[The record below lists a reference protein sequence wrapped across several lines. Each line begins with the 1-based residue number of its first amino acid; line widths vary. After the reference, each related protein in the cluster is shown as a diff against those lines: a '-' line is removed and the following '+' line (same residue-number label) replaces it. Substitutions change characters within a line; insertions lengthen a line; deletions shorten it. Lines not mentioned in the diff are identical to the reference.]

1 MSKPCSQCG
10 RCCLMLGA
18 EITATQEDVARWV
31 KEGRQ
36 DILRYADV
44 YENLGAD
51 LWFSPK
57 TGDEIGRCPFVRK
70 HPNRNTYFC
79 KIYDTRP
86 QVCRDYEPFSG
97 EHNDVCEDR

>member
-44 YENLGAD
+44 YETLGAD

-97 EHNDVCEDR
+97 EYNDVCEDR

>member
-36 DILRYADV
+36 DILRYADI
-44 YENLGAD
+44 YENLARLRLRPTSGIEHRTR
-51 LWFSPK
+51 LP
-57 TGDEIGRCPFVRK
+57 VRQ
-70 HPNRNTYFC
+70 PR
-79 KIYDTRP
+79 I
-86 QVCRDYEPFSG
+86 SMS
-97 EHNDVCEDR
+97 